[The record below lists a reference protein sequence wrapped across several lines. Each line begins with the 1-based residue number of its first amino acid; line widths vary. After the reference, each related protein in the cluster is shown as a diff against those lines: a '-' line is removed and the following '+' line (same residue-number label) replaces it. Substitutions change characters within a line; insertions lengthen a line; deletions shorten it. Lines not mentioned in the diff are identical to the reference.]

1 MLIKHISKVTMLQYI
16 QMAGKSCE
24 MNVIKFRDDTMV
36 RGTIKR
42 TLNCS
47 VIDLDSDLW
56 CDKFEL

>member
-1 MLIKHISKVTMLQYI
+1 MLQYI

-24 MNVIKFRDDTMV
+24 MNVIKFRNGTMV